1 MDLMKITILGSGT
14 SQGVPIISCDC
25 EVCRSTDQKDKRL
38 RTSILIET
46 DDTTICVDAGPDFRY
61 QMLRA
66 GVKKL
71 DAILITHQH
80 KDHIGGLDD
89 ARPYIFIQKK
99 PMTVYASPEAQEEI
113 KREYSYA
120 FANGNE
126 KYPGTPTFNLIDI
139 NDSSIKI
146 NELVIEPIK
155 LKHFTL
161 TSYAFRIDKF
171 AYVTDLSELSEEAFK
186 KLQGVE
192 YLVIEALRHEKHYS
206 HISLSEAVDIA
217 QRLNVKKAWFTHIGH
232 SMGKASDVN
241 PTLPDNM
248 MLAYDGLEI
257 CI

>member
-1 MDLMKITILGSGT
+1 MKITILGSGT

-139 NDSSIKI
+139 NDSLIKI